1 MSSTQ
6 DIDAGR
12 TVDLTETADLKALT
26 RRFYDEVFV
35 QGKLDLMDE
44 FVHDDFVEHEEFPGL
59 PPGKEGLVV
68 FITMMREAFP
78 DIAVTVNDIIVEGN
92 KLVSRIRLSGTHS
105 GEFLGI
111 PPTGKTMDIQAI
123 DILAFRDGKA
133 TEHWGV
139 TDQMAMM
146 QQLGVVEEPA

>member
-12 TVDLTETADLKALT
+12 TVDLTETADLEALT

-35 QGKLDLMDE
+35 QGKLDLIDE
-44 FVHDDFVEHEEFPGL
+44 FVHDDFVEHEELPGL
-59 PPGKEGLVV
+59 PPGKEGLRV
-68 FITMMREAFP
+68 FTTMMREAFP
-78 DIAVTVNDIIVEGN
+78 DLSVTVNDIIVGGN
-92 KLVSRIRLSGTHS
+92 KLVSRIRLSGTHN
-105 GEFLGI
+105 GEFMGI
-111 PPTGKTMDIQAI
+111 PPTGKTIDVQAI
-123 DILAFRDGKA
+123 DIMAFRDGKA